1 MLRGELPL
9 SHFIFQKG
17 NAMLYR
23 IDLEHFL
30 THMVDFFTVEEITA
44 CNYIILGTIPNN
56 GRSSSNVVKL
66 NELYPETDTL
76 LKYEETHNT
85 DILRGEYL
93 EHLKEPHVQNLI
105 YESFLNNVLNHV
117 SIVLL
122 SRADENFW
130 VDILIEYLKDEYH
143 VETIDLNELFKTGQV
158 GPIRIDYDEIHN
170 RSVDVRRQAG
180 KEMIRSLESTR
191 GGREKLLG
199 MMDSKEKIRK
209 CKDLGIKVTKADI
222 NNLDEIL
229 MEAWVEED

>member
-1 MLRGELPL
+1 M
-9 SHFIFQKG
+9 F
-17 NAMLYR
+17 
-23 IDLEHFL
+23 
-30 THMVDFFTVEEITA
+30 
-44 CNYIILGTIPNN
+44 
-56 GRSSSNVVKL
+56 
-66 NELYPETDTL
+66 
-76 LKYEETHNT
+76 
-85 DILRGEYL
+85 
-93 EHLKEPHVQNLI
+93 